1 MPNPFAEELERL
13 RLEGK
18 MSVRELARRAHC
30 GKSTVSDYLN
40 VDKIPSPGIARH
52 LDNALG
58 AQGKLVQLANEQRQL
73 RQGEE
78 APHAATAVGSPDGPA
93 NTTGD
98 DVWRRTFL
106 HQSLGLVA
114 GAALPSLTES
124 GDAGHLERMTAHRVL
139 RAAHGVVDNL
149 RGAQSVY
156 QQAQTHHRQVLDDWR
171 DPRNTIAE
179 RKELAALSSDTGGF
193 VGFLTYDLGMAE
205 TAIRCYQEAAEAA
218 LEAADLSSWANLRGQ
233 MSRIAAD
240 QGHLIRAADLADH
253 ALHRGGTR
261 IHPAVRCWLHAVS
274 AHHHAGLDDAHNVS
288 AALDEAWRLLGHC
301 DDGEI
306 PPYIGYI
313 SPMEIGKWAG
323 HTFVRLATKRQQYT
337 SHGIKALEAA
347 RAAWP
352 RGARRGSAEV
362 FTASARVYL
371 ASGELDQAARH
382 AADAVRIATET
393 DSARNLTAAFA
404 AQSAITTRRQR
415 H

>member
-1 MPNPFAEELERL
+1 MPNPFAQELERL
-13 RLEGK
+13 RSQAK
-18 MSVRELARRAHC
+18 MSVRDLAHRAHC

-40 VDKIPSPGIARH
+40 KGTVPSPGIARH
-52 LDNALG
+52 LDNVLG
-58 AQGKLVQLANEQRQL
+58 AQGKLVQLAYQQRQL

-78 APHAATAVGSPDGPA
+78 PPHAVTAADSPNSPA
-93 NTTGD
+93 STTGD

-106 HQSLGLVA
+106 HQTLGLVA

-171 DPRNTIAE
+171 DPRNSAAE

-218 LEAADLSSWANLRGQ
+218 LEASDLSSWANLRGQ
-233 MSRIAAD
+233 MSRIAAE
-240 QGHLIRAADLADH
+240 QGHLKRAADLADH

-274 AHHHAGLDDAHNVS
+274 AHHHAGLDDARNAS
-288 AALDEAWRLLGHC
+288 AVLGEAWRLLGHC

-313 SPMEIGKWAG
+313 SPMEVGKWAG
-323 HTFVRLATKRQQYT
+323 HTFVRLATKRPQYT
-337 SHGIKALEAA
+337 SDGIKALEEA

-362 FTASARVYL
+362 LTASARIHL
-371 ASGELDQAARH
+371 ASGDLDQAARH
-382 AADAVRIATET
+382 AADAVRIATDT
-393 DSARNLTAAFA
+393 DSSRNLTAAFA
-404 AQSAITTRRQR
+404 VQSAITTRRQSP
-415 H
+415 